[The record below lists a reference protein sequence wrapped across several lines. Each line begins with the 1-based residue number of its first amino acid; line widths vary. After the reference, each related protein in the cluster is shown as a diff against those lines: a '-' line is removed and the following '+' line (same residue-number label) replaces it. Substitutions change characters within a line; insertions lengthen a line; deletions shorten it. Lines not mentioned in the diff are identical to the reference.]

1 MTKRIEEYE
10 TLIQKY
16 NALQRLIDEEFL
28 EAIDELD
35 SAISHMESTTNY
47 IRAQKVIRSKI
58 NCWLHEYGDMYEF
71 NQKCSR
77 CVTLANKIECLTNE
91 LMALDFHAQCI
102 SQKTKKM
109 LKKAQKINV
118 QLSKLKKEYQCCIES
133 NPPHSSPHNE

>member
-47 IRAQKVIRSKI
+47 IRAQKSSV
-58 NCWLHEYGDMYEF
+58 
-71 NQKCSR
+71 QKSIAGYMNM
-77 CVTLANKIECLTNE
+77 VTCMNLTKS
-91 LMALDFHAQCI
+91 AL
-102 SQKTKKM
+102 
-109 LKKAQKINV
+109 V
-118 QLSKLKKEYQCCIES
+118 V
-133 NPPHSSPHNE
+133 